1 MRDFNEIFQI
11 AAKRHGGAEALNA
24 KLEPPPSV
32 KLLREKPDAEW
43 LSVFSKAIF
52 SAGFNWKVVQN
63 KWPGFEEVFH
73 GFDVPKVAM
82 MPPEDFDA
90 LMSDTR
96 LIRNGTK
103 LKAVQDNAVFLLDLA
118 KEHGTASRFIADWP
132 GTNYVGLL
140 EVLKKKGSRLGG
152 TSAQYAL
159 RFGGKDSFI
168 LSQDVTARLIAEG
181 VIDKPATSKKAME
194 AVQIAFNTWADQSGR
209 SLKEVS
215 QTLAMSL

>member
-1 MRDFNEIFQI
+1 MRGFDEIFQI

-63 KWPGFEEVFH
+63 KWPGFEEAFH
-73 GFDVPKVAM
+73 DFDVPKVAM